1 MKVVTVCGSMKF
13 AKEMQKVARN
23 LALFNGY
30 CVLQCVYD
38 IDASNLSSKDVE
50 LLKKEHLKRIELSDA
65 IYVVNIGGYLG
76 NSTKLEID
84 YANKLGKEIIYHEFN
99 LVDELNNYKPFNEQ
113 EKENVATVLNFLTN
127 NTNCYDRSNLKGHI
141 TAGGLVVDGKG
152 NVLLNHH
159 KKTGMWFQFGGHCDG
174 ESDCYN
180 VARRE
185 ISEEAGI
192 FECELVSNK
201 IFDVDVQQIA
211 YSTKKNEPEH
221 FHYDINFLF
230 LVKDKTFEVSNEST
244 EIKWVSI
251 DQAKKLISVGDR
263 AMQRMLKKYELYC
276 KQRLNEKER
285 DKQNDRI

>member
-13 AKEMQKVARN
+13 AKEMQRIARS
-23 LALFNGY
+23 LAVERGL

-38 IDASNLSSKDVE
+38 LDFANLTSEDLN
-50 LLKKEHLKRIELSDA
+50 LLKSEHLKRIEISDA
-65 IYVVNIGGYLG
+65 IYVVNIDGYIG
-76 NSTKLEID
+76 NSTKLEIE
-84 YANKLGKEIIYHEFN
+84 YANKLGKEVIYHEFN
-99 LVDELNNYKPFNEQ
+99 LRSELNNYRPFNED
-113 EKENVATVLNFLTN
+113 EKDNVKKVLDFLTN
-127 NTNCYDRSNLKGHI
+127 NTNCYDRSNLVGHV

-159 KKTGMWFQFGGHCDG
+159 KKTGMWFQFGGHSDG
-174 ESDCYN
+174 DTNCIN

-192 FECELVSNK
+192 WDCELVSKN

-211 YSTKKNEPEH
+211 YSAKKNEPEH

-230 LVKDKTFEVSNEST
+230 LVRDKNFGISNEST
-244 EIKWVSI
+244 EIKWATIEEAKNLI
-251 DQAKKLISVGDR
+251 DKEDK

-276 KQRLNEKER
+276 KQN
-285 DKQNDRI
+285 

>member
-1 MKVVTVCGSMKF
+1 MKVVTFCGSMKF
-13 AKEMQKVARN
+13 AKEMQRMAGV
-23 LALFNGY
+23 LAVDKGW

-38 IDASNLSSKDVE
+38 LDFANLTSEDLN
-50 LLKKEHLKRIELSDA
+50 LLKNEQLKRIDLSDA
-65 IYVVNIGGYLG
+65 IYVVNIDGYIG
-76 NSTKLEID
+76 NSTKTEID
-84 YANKLGKEIIYHEFN
+84 YAGKLGKEIIYHEFDLAN
-99 LVDELNNYKPFNEQ
+99 ELVNYEAFDEQ
-113 EKENVATVLNFLTN
+113 EKANVKSVLEFLKN
-127 NTNCYDRSNLKGHI
+127 NSNSYDRSNLKGHV

-159 KKTGMWFQFGGHCDG
+159 KKTGMWFQFGGHSDG
-174 ESDCYN
+174 DTNCIN

-192 FECELVSNK
+192 FDCKLISND

-211 YSTKKNEPEH
+211 YSAKKNEPEH

-230 LVKDKTFEVSNEST
+230 LAKDKNFRISNEST

-251 DQAKKLISVGDR
+251 DEAKNLINKEDK

-276 KQRLNEKER
+276 K
-285 DKQNDRI
+285 

>member
-1 MKVVTVCGSMKF
+1 MKVVTICGSMKF
-13 AKEMQKVARN
+13 AKEMQRMAGV
-23 LALFNGY
+23 LAVDKGW

-38 IDASNLSSKDVE
+38 LDFANLTSEDLN
-50 LLKKEHLKRIELSDA
+50 LLKNEQLKRIDLSDA
-65 IYVVNIGGYLG
+65 IYVVNIDGYIG
-76 NSTKLEID
+76 NSTKLEIEH
-84 YANKLGKEIIYHEFN
+84 ATKLGKEVIYHEFD
-99 LVDELNNYKPFNEQ
+99 LVNELVNYEAFDKQ
-113 EKENVATVLNFLTN
+113 EKVNVKSVLEFLKN
-127 NTNCYDRSNLKGHI
+127 NSNSYDRSNLKGHV

-159 KKTGMWFQFGGHCDG
+159 KKTGMWFQFGGHSDG
-174 ESDCYN
+174 DTNCIN

-192 FECELVSNK
+192 FDCKLISNK

-211 YSTKKNEPEH
+211 YSAKKNEPEH

-230 LVKDKTFEVSNEST
+230 LAKDKNFRISNEST

-251 DQAKKLISVGDR
+251 DEAKNLINKEDK

-276 KQRLNEKER
+276 KEN
-285 DKQNDRI
+285 

>member
-13 AKEMQKVARN
+13 VKEMQKVARN

-127 NTNCYDRSNLKGHI
+127 NINCYDRSNLKGHI

-201 IFDVDVQQIA
+201 IFDVDVKFVHKFFGGI
-211 YSTKKNEPEH
+211 PVV
-221 FHYDINFLF
+221 F
-230 LVKDKTFEVSNEST
+230 
-244 EIKWVSI
+244 
-251 DQAKKLISVGDR
+251 R
-263 AMQRMLKKYELYC
+263 AFGYVLTVFVRTRQKEYVVPVHTLKA
-276 KQRLNEKER
+276 R
-285 DKQNDRI
+285 DTVANHGGITMP

>member
-1 MKVVTVCGSMKF
+1 MKVVTICGSMKF
-13 AKEMQKVARN
+13 AKEMQRMAGV
-23 LALFNGY
+23 LAVDKGW

-38 IDASNLSSKDVE
+38 LDFANLTSEDLN
-50 LLKKEHLKRIELSDA
+50 LLKNEQLKRIDLSDA
-65 IYVVNIGGYLG
+65 IYVVNIDGYIG
-76 NSTKLEID
+76 NSTKTEID
-84 YANKLGKEIIYHEFN
+84 YAGKLGKEIIYHEFDLAN
-99 LVDELNNYKPFNEQ
+99 ELVNYEAFDEQ
-113 EKENVATVLNFLTN
+113 EKANVKSVLEFLKN
-127 NTNCYDRSNLKGHI
+127 NSNSYDRSNLKGHV

-159 KKTGMWFQFGGHCDG
+159 KKTGMWFQFGGHSDG
-174 ESDCYN
+174 DTNCIN

-192 FECELVSNK
+192 FDCKLISNK

-211 YSTKKNEPEH
+211 YSAKKNEPEH

-230 LVKDKTFEVSNEST
+230 LAKDKNFRISNEST

-251 DQAKKLISVGDR
+251 DEAKNLINKEDK

-276 KQRLNEKER
+276 K
-285 DKQNDRI
+285 

>member
-1 MKVVTVCGSMKF
+1 MKVVTICGSMKF
-13 AKEMQKVARN
+13 AKEMQRMAGV
-23 LALFNGY
+23 LAVDKGW

-38 IDASNLSSKDVE
+38 LDFANLTSEDLN
-50 LLKKEHLKRIELSDA
+50 LLKNEQLKRIELSDA
-65 IYVVNIGGYLG
+65 IYVVNIDGYIG
-76 NSTKLEID
+76 NSTKNEIE
-84 YANKLGKEIIYHEFN
+84 YAGKLGKEIIYHEFDLAN
-99 LVDELNNYKPFNEQ
+99 ELVNYEAFDEQ
-113 EKENVATVLNFLTN
+113 EKANVKSVLEFLKN
-127 NTNCYDRSNLKGHI
+127 NSNSYDRSNLKGHV

-159 KKTGMWFQFGGHCDG
+159 KKTGMWFQFGGHSDG
-174 ESDCYN
+174 DTNCIN

-192 FECELVSNK
+192 FDCKLISND

-211 YSTKKNEPEH
+211 YSAKKNEPEH

-230 LVKDKTFEVSNEST
+230 LAKDKNFRISNEST

-251 DQAKKLISVGDR
+251 DEAKNLINKEDK

-276 KQRLNEKER
+276 KEN
-285 DKQNDRI
+285 